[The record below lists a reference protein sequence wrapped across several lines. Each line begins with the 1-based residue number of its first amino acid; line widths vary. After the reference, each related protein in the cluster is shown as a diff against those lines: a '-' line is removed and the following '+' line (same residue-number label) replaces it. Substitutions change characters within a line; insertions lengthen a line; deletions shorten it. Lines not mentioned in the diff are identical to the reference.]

1 MKNVTFER
9 KAERTNFYT
18 QLRIFSLHDSKV
30 WRRQCLLEQRRS
42 ITHLSPCCYIC
53 LPSVWL
59 SWFSP
64 GMSHHLHS
72 VSPFRSSCLLFSE
85 DGWVRCMFGGASCH
99 GGEFNV
105 RLFSRSSIFHY
116 DLLFIT
122 SPNPSIFFWLFKTP
136 DVQNHFHSLC
146 RNSWALVGAPLCFG
160 STKMCTFEDTV
171 SATICREDLLHF
183 WTRLT

>member
-72 VSPFRSSCLLFSE
+72 VSPFRSSCLFFSE
-85 DGWVRCMFGGASCH
+85 DGWVRCMLGAPAVTGGSLTFVCSQGLVYSTMIYYSLH
-99 GGEFNV
+99 PPT
-105 RLFSRSSIFHY
+105 LPYSSGSLK
-116 DLLFIT
+116 LLTYRIT
-122 SPNPSIFFWLFKTP
+122 STVYAETAGLWSELLSVLVPQKCARLKIQSAPRFAERICCTSEP
-136 DVQNHFHSLC
+136 D
-146 RNSWALVGAPLCFG
+146 
-160 STKMCTFEDTV
+160 
-171 SATICREDLLHF
+171 
-183 WTRLT
+183 